1 MSREIKFRAW
11 DKHHNSMEY
20 INDLYWFEENGIHD
34 FNDDNY
40 IFMQNTGLKDKNGKE
55 IYDSDIVKVTWGS
68 GKIVFYEV
76 KYCGSLGYH
85 YLRDTKNK
93 EDDDII
99 CIYDYSQMDVIGNV
113 FDNPKLLKNKQ

>member
-1 MSREIKFRAW
+1 MSREIIFRAW
-11 DKHHNSMEY
+11 YKRHNSMEY
-20 INDLYWFEENGIHD
+20 INDLYWFEENGIRD

-113 FDNPKLLKNKQ
+113 FDNPELLKNK

>member
-11 DKHHNSMEY
+11 DKHHNNMEY

-113 FDNPKLLKNKQ
+113 FDNLELLKNK

>member
-11 DKHHNSMEY
+11 DKHYNSMEY

-40 IFMQNTGLKDKNGKE
+40 IFMQNTGLKEKNGND

-76 KYCGSLGYH
+76 KYYGSLGYH

-113 FDNPKLLKNKQ
+113 FDNPELLKNK

>member
-1 MSREIKFRAW
+1 MSRKIKFRVW

-55 IYDSDIVKVTWGS
+55 IYDSDIVKVT
-68 GKIVFYEV
+68 
-76 KYCGSLGYH
+76 
-85 YLRDTKNK
+85 
-93 EDDDII
+93 
-99 CIYDYSQMDVIGNV
+99 
-113 FDNPKLLKNKQ
+113 

>member
-11 DKHHNSMEY
+11 DKRHNSMEY

-113 FDNPKLLKNKQ
+113 FDNPELLKNK

>member
-11 DKHHNSMEY
+11 DKHRNSMEY
-20 INDLYWFEENGIHD
+20 INDLYWFEENGIHN

-40 IFMQNTGLKDKNGKE
+40 VFMQNTGLKDKNGKE

-113 FDNPKLLKNKQ
+113 FNNPELLKNK

>member
-68 GKIVFYEV
+68 GKIVCYEV
-76 KYCGSLGYH
+76 KYCESLGYH

-99 CIYDYSQMDVIGNV
+99 CIYDYSQIDVIGNV
-113 FDNPKLLKNKQ
+113 FDNPELLKNK

>member
-113 FDNPKLLKNKQ
+113 FDNPELLKNK

>member
-1 MSREIKFRAW
+1 MSRKIKFRAW

-40 IFMQNTGLKDKNGKE
+40 VFMQNTGLKDKNGKE

-113 FDNPKLLKNKQ
+113 FDNPELLKNK

>member
-11 DKHHNSMEY
+11 DKRHNSMEY
-20 INDLYWFEENGIHD
+20 INDLYWFEENGIHN

-40 IFMQNTGLKDKNGKE
+40 VFMQNTGLKDKNGKE

-113 FDNPKLLKNKQ
+113 FDNPELLKNK

>member
-1 MSREIKFRAW
+1 MSRKIKFRAW
-11 DKHHNSMEY
+11 DKRHNSMEY

-68 GKIVFYEV
+68 GKIVCYEV
-76 KYCGSLGYH
+76 KYCESLGYH

-99 CIYDYSQMDVIGNV
+99 CIYDYSQMDVVGNV
-113 FDNPKLLKNKQ
+113 FDNPELLKNK

>member
-11 DKHHNSMEY
+11 NKHHNSMEY
-20 INDLYWFEENGIHD
+20 INDLYWFEENGIHN

-68 GKIVFYEV
+68 GKIVSYEV
-76 KYCGSLGYH
+76 KYCESLGYH
-85 YLRDTKNK
+85 YLRDIKNK

-113 FDNPKLLKNKQ
+113 FDNPELLKNK

>member
-11 DKHHNSMEY
+11 DKRHNSMEY
-20 INDLYWFEENGIHD
+20 INDLYWFEENEIHD

-113 FDNPKLLKNKQ
+113 FDNPELLKNK

>member
-99 CIYDYSQMDVIGNV
+99 CIYDYSQMSVIGNV
-113 FDNPKLLKNKQ
+113 FDNPELLKNR

>member
-1 MSREIKFRAW
+1 MSRKIKFRAW
-11 DKHHNSMEY
+11 DKRHNSMEY

-76 KYCGSLGYH
+76 KYCESLGYH
-85 YLRDTKNK
+85 FLRDTKNK

-113 FDNPKLLKNKQ
+113 FDNPELLKNK

>member
-76 KYCGSLGYH
+76 KYCESLGYH

-99 CIYDYSQMDVIGNV
+99 CIYDYSQMDVIGNI
-113 FDNPKLLKNKQ
+113 FDNPELSKNK

>member
-40 IFMQNTGLKDKNGKE
+40 VFMQNTGLKDKNGKE

-113 FDNPKLLKNKQ
+113 FDNPELLKNK

>member
-11 DKHHNSMEY
+11 DKRHNSMEY

-40 IFMQNTGLKDKNGKE
+40 VFMQNTGLKDKNGKE

-93 EDDDII
+93 EDDYII

-113 FDNPKLLKNKQ
+113 FDNPELLKNK

>member
-40 IFMQNTGLKDKNGKE
+40 VFMQNTGLKDKNGKE

-68 GKIVFYEV
+68 GKIVCYEV
-76 KYCGSLGYH
+76 KYCESLGYH

-113 FDNPKLLKNKQ
+113 FDNPELLKNK

>member
-11 DKHHNSMEY
+11 DKCHNSMEY

-40 IFMQNTGLKDKNGKE
+40 VFMQNTGLKDKNGKE

-113 FDNPKLLKNKQ
+113 FNNPELLKNK

>member
-76 KYCGSLGYH
+76 KYCESLGYH
-85 YLRDTKNK
+85 FLRDTKNK

-113 FDNPKLLKNKQ
+113 FDNTELLKNK

>member
-11 DKHHNSMEY
+11 DKRHNSMEY

-40 IFMQNTGLKDKNGKE
+40 IFMQNTGLKDKNGRE

-113 FDNPKLLKNKQ
+113 FDNPELLKNK

>member
-11 DKHHNSMEY
+11 DKRHNSMEY

-40 IFMQNTGLKDKNGKE
+40 IFMQNTGLKDKNEKE

-76 KYCGSLGYH
+76 IYCESLGYH

-113 FDNPKLLKNKQ
+113 FNNPELLKNK

>member
-1 MSREIKFRAW
+1 MSREIKFRVW
-11 DKHHNSMEY
+11 DKRHNSMEY

-40 IFMQNTGLKDKNGKE
+40 VFMQNTGLKDKNGKE

-113 FDNPKLLKNKQ
+113 FDNPELLKNK

>member
-1 MSREIKFRAW
+1 MSREIKFRVW
-11 DKHHNSMEY
+11 DKRHNSMEY

-76 KYCGSLGYH
+76 KYCESLGYH

-113 FDNPKLLKNKQ
+113 FDNPELLKNK

>member
-11 DKHHNSMEY
+11 DKRHNSMEY

-68 GKIVFYEV
+68 GKIVFYEG
-76 KYCGSLGYH
+76 KYCESLGYH

-113 FDNPKLLKNKQ
+113 FDNPELLKNK

>member
-85 YLRDTKNK
+85 FLRDTKNK

-113 FDNPKLLKNKQ
+113 FDNPELLKNK

>member
-11 DKHHNSMEY
+11 DKYHNSMEY

-76 KYCGSLGYH
+76 KYCESLGYH
-85 YLRDTKNK
+85 FLRDTKNK

-99 CIYDYSQMDVIGNV
+99 CIYDYSQMDVIGNI
-113 FDNPKLLKNKQ
+113 FDNPELLKNK

>member
-11 DKHHNSMEY
+11 DKRHNSMEY

-76 KYCGSLGYH
+76 KYCESLGYH

-99 CIYDYSQMDVIGNV
+99 CIYDYSQMDVVGNV
-113 FDNPKLLKNKQ
+113 FDNPELLKNK

>member
-11 DKHHNSMEY
+11 DKCHNNMEY

-34 FNDDNY
+34 FNDNNY

-76 KYCGSLGYH
+76 KYCESLGYH

-113 FDNPKLLKNKQ
+113 FDNPELLKNK

>member
-11 DKHHNSMEY
+11 DKRHNSMEY

>member
-1 MSREIKFRAW
+1 MSREIKFREW
-11 DKHHNSMEY
+11 DKRHNSMEY

-113 FDNPKLLKNKQ
+113 FDNPELLKNK

>member
-11 DKHHNSMEY
+11 DKRHNSMEY

-113 FDNPKLLKNKQ
+113 FNNPELLKNK

>member
-1 MSREIKFRAW
+1 MSREIKFRVW
-11 DKHHNSMEY
+11 DKRHNSMEY

-68 GKIVFYEV
+68 GKIVCYEV
-76 KYCGSLGYH
+76 KYCESLGYH

-113 FDNPKLLKNKQ
+113 FDNPELLKNK

>member
-76 KYCGSLGYH
+76 KYCESLGYH

>member
-55 IYDSDIVKVTWGS
+55 IYDSDIAKVTWGR

-76 KYCGSLGYH
+76 KYCESLGYH

-113 FDNPKLLKNKQ
+113 FDNPELLKNK

>member
-20 INDLYWFEENGIHD
+20 INDLYWFEENGIHN

-40 IFMQNTGLKDKNGKE
+40 VFMQNTGLKDKNGKE

-113 FDNPKLLKNKQ
+113 FDNPELLKNK

>member
-20 INDLYWFEENGIHD
+20 INDLYWFEENGIHN

-40 IFMQNTGLKDKNGKE
+40 IFMQNTGLKDKNGND

-76 KYCGSLGYH
+76 KYYGSLGYH

-113 FDNPKLLKNKQ
+113 FDNPELLKNK

>member
-20 INDLYWFEENGIHD
+20 INDLYWFVENGIHD

-76 KYCGSLGYH
+76 KYCESLGYH
-85 YLRDTKNK
+85 FLRDTKNK

-99 CIYDYSQMDVIGNV
+99 CIYDYNQMDVIGNV
-113 FDNPKLLKNKQ
+113 FDNPELLKNK